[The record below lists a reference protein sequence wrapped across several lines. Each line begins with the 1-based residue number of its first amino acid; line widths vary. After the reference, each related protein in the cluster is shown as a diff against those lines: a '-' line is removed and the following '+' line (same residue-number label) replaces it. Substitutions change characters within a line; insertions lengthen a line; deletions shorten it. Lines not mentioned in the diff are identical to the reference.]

1 MGDELPRH
9 FSASIFIF
17 SSDLAFEIWSVST
30 ARPPATQEAHKHQ
43 SKQHTR
49 CSAVSPAAQTD
60 EKTADT
66 SLTTSPGWDT
76 FQPPELNQA
85 PVEAAFGYF
94 ISSPSP
100 YSLEVRLI
108 YLTRMSAKSHFESN
122 VTFVVVVYI
131 AAARLGSFQHGGAS
145 FWANNGYK
153 DHRIRSASSHCIQRQ
168 CLVPVCWCHS
178 YIHHTFSSTTISTE
192 QDVLTRILVP
202 V

>member
-1 MGDELPRH
+1 MGDELPHH

-30 ARPPATQEAHKHQ
+30 ARPPATQEAHKHP

-94 ISSPSP
+94 ISYPSP

-108 YLTRMSAKSHFESN
+108 YLTRMS
-122 VTFVVVVYI
+122 V
-131 AAARLGSFQHGGAS
+131 
-145 FWANNGYK
+145 
-153 DHRIRSASSHCIQRQ
+153 D
-168 CLVPVCWCHS
+168 
-178 YIHHTFSSTTISTE
+178 
-192 QDVLTRILVP
+192 RILNLTSHSLWLSTWQLLVSVLFNMVERLSKQQIQGP
-202 V
+202 SDQIRFEPLYPQAASGTGVLVSFLHSS